1 MWIVMLPKYYHRSTY
16 TAVLPRREKKKK
28 HCKMTA
34 TPGMNGEF
42 GKYRWKISLEH
53 VSTSWINPFMRV
65 CFLSDENHQ
74 LKQQTHK
81 DHLVDFNQLLL
92 PVWCLHIK
100 FLFAIQFSLQTLLQ
114 ATVPNMR
121 LLVQEYLKYF
131 FIMSN
136 LEYFAVMSTFQAN

>member
-1 MWIVMLPKYYHRSTY
+1 
-16 TAVLPRREKKKK
+16 
-28 HCKMTA
+28 MTA

-53 VSTSWINPFMRV
+53 VSTSWINPFMRI

-100 FLFAIQFSLQTLLQ
+100 FLFAIQFSFQT
-114 ATVPNMR
+114 APGYST
-121 LLVQEYLKYF
+121 KY
-131 FIMSN
+131 
-136 LEYFAVMSTFQAN
+136 EAVSIGIPEILFHHE

>member
-1 MWIVMLPKYYHRSTY
+1 
-16 TAVLPRREKKKK
+16 
-28 HCKMTA
+28 MTA

-53 VSTSWINPFMRV
+53 VSTSWINPFMRI

-100 FLFAIQFSLQTLLQ
+100 FLFAIQFSLQT
-114 ATVPNMR
+114 APGYST
-121 LLVQEYLKYF
+121 KYEAVSTG
-131 FIMSN
+131 I
-136 LEYFAVMSTFQAN
+136 LEILFHHE

>member
-1 MWIVMLPKYYHRSTY
+1 M
-16 TAVLPRREKKKK
+16 E
-28 HCKMTA
+28 
-34 TPGMNGEF
+34 
-42 GKYRWKISLEH
+42 SLENTAGRYPLNLSAH
-53 VSTSWINPFMRV
+53 HGSTDQRV

>member
-1 MWIVMLPKYYHRSTY
+1 MLPKYYHRSTY
-16 TAVLPRREKKKK
+16 TAVLPRREKKK

-121 LLVQEYLKYF
+121 LLVQEYFKLLMMKKY